1 MKHRLFHISFAYPVS
16 VDLGINPLCELF
28 TSSGGLHSFVMTQ
41 LSGFIAQMKIVSDW
55 DHGSS
60 MTLTCVASLLPSNHK
75 SHVLTVLSGGQK
87 REGTEAVIL
96 SSVACM
102 SSCVCTLAS
111 KLSARALQSV
121 MSCSS
126 FDADCSFDA
135 DDSGISDV
143 HSSESS
149 SDSALLYA
157 RQHDLLPD
165 PAELYPD
172 LDDLLRDS
180 ASFEVLPVSHVSED
194 AKQKVAA
201 PEPKLCSKPKRKLRM
216 IDEDKD
222 GVRIK
227 ILPSPRA
234 QFRRRMQQSSI
245 ITRFVEEAW

>member
-1 MKHRLFHISFAYPVS
+1 
-16 VDLGINPLCELF
+16 
-28 TSSGGLHSFVMTQ
+28 
-41 LSGFIAQMKIVSDW
+41 
-55 DHGSS
+55 
-60 MTLTCVASLLPSNHK
+60 
-75 SHVLTVLSGGQK
+75 
-87 REGTEAVIL
+87 
-96 SSVACM
+96 
-102 SSCVCTLAS
+102 
-111 KLSARALQSV
+111 

-227 ILPSPRA
+227 ILPSSRA
-234 QFRRRMQQSSI
+234 QFRRRMQQTSI
-245 ITRFVEEAW
+245 LGDDFFIPNRAQLLLDFLKKHGDRIVKEKPGPKKRFFFYAQVGPVRAEAEMRKISVCDSC

>member
-1 MKHRLFHISFAYPVS
+1 M
-16 VDLGINPLCELF
+16 
-28 TSSGGLHSFVMTQ
+28 
-41 LSGFIAQMKIVSDW
+41 
-55 DHGSS
+55 
-60 MTLTCVASLLPSNHK
+60 
-75 SHVLTVLSGGQK
+75 
-87 REGTEAVIL
+87 IL
-96 SSVACM
+96 SSVAYM

-157 RQHDLLPD
+157 CQHDLPPD
-165 PAELYPD
+165 PAELYSESD
-172 LDDLLRDS
+172 VDLLRDS
-180 ASFEVLPVSHVSED
+180 ASFEALPVPHVSED

-201 PEPKLCSKPKRKLRM
+201 PKPKLYSKPKHKLRM

-234 QFRRRMQQSSI
+234 QFRRRMQQTSILGDDFFVPNRAQLLLDFLKKHGDRIVKEKLGPKKRFSS
-245 ITRFVEEAW
+245 TLKLVQYVL